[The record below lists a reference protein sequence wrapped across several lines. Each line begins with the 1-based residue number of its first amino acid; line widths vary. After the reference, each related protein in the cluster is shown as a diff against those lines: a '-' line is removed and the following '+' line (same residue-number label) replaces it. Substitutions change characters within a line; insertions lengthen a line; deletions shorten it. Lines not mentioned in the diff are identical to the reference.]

1 MFFLS
6 AFTNN
11 GAPEHHANL
20 CSCATVLVIELFYV
34 PNIIK
39 TVPQILWSDILE
51 ARDSLLIYMYINTYK
66 TEERVGGGGGLV
78 CRVVQFS
85 HSVMSESLPP
95 HGLQHTRPPC
105 RSPTPEFIQ
114 THAHWVGD
122 TIQPSY
128 PLSPP
133 PPPICDEVMGSDAM
147 ILVFW
152 MLSFKPTFS
161 LSSFTF
167 TKRLFSSSF
176 FLP

>member
-85 HSVMSESLPP
+85 SVTQLCPNLCHHMDYSTPGLPVDHQLLSLFKLMLIELVIPSN
-95 HGLQHTRPPC
+95 HLILC
-105 RSPTPEFIQ
+105 RLLLLLF
-114 THAHWVGD
+114 
-122 TIQPSY
+122 
-128 PLSPP
+128 
-133 PPPICDEVMGSDAM
+133 AM
-147 ILVFW
+147 KW
-152 MLSFKPTFS
+152 WDQMPW
-161 LSSFTF
+161 SSFSECWALNQLLTL
-167 TKRLFSSSF
+167 LFHQETV
-176 FLP
+176 